1 MKKLIEGKDY
11 SIHEYVTKNKRK
23 NSKMQMCPICKKCSN
38 KKVCLN
44 RRTLYT
50 MKRCQICSECK
61 DKENCDKFY
70 IYIRYC
76 AELLNLGKNNKRRN
90 NKKAIYWQYKRRGI

>member
-23 NSKMQMCPICKKCSN
+23 NSNKPMCPICQECKN
-38 KKVCLN
+38 KKICLN

-50 MKRCQICSECK
+50 MKRCEVCCNCK
-61 DKENCDKFY
+61 DKEHCDKFY
-70 IYIRYC
+70 IYIRYM
-76 AELLNLGKNNKRRN
+76 AELLNLGRNKSRGYNQKTVHR
-90 NKKAIYWQYKRRGI
+90 KYRKRSI